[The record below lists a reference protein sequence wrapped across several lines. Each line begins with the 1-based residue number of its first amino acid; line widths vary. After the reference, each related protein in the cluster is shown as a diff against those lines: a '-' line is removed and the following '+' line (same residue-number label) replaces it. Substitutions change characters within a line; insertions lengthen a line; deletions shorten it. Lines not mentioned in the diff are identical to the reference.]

1 MLLIET
7 KILLTKQE
15 LRLSKQLSLKKVT
28 KRKVPLPFKLIMIRQ
43 LLKQLLEKKLV
54 SKLMTI
60 KEEELLQLPETP
72 WDSLIL
78 KTKVS
83 MVTCTVPDS
92 LLLNKETK
100 LNSTEPW
107 TPLKSAQLSILPFNP
122 LSDPFQKKD
131 LKKLQF
137 PLINHTLEPS
147 LIHLPDNL
155 SNNYNHKLKL

>member
-72 WDSLIL
+72 
-78 KTKVS
+78 
-83 MVTCTVPDS
+83 
-92 LLLNKETK
+92 
-100 LNSTEPW
+100 
-107 TPLKSAQLSILPFNP
+107 
-122 LSDPFQKKD
+122 
-131 LKKLQF
+131 
-137 PLINHTLEPS
+137 
-147 LIHLPDNL
+147 
-155 SNNYNHKLKL
+155 